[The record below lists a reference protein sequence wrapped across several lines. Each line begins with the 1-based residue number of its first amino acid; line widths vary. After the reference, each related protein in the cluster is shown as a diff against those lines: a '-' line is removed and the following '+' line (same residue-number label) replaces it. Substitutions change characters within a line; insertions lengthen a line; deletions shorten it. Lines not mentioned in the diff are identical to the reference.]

1 VGAGKTHMACSIAYE
16 VAEKAGFPVFISV
29 SEMMR
34 EIKSAF
40 NKDSEKT
47 EQELI
52 DHFASV
58 GLLILDELG
67 MDYGTDFN
75 KALLFEVLNRRYEA
89 MLPNILIS
97 NLDPAALREYLGER
111 LFDRMRDNGGKMLAF
126 VWESHRG
133 KE

>member
-1 VGAGKTHMACSIAYE
+1 MACSIAYE

>member
-1 VGAGKTHMACSIAYE
+1 MACSIAFE